1 MKIWFYTIAVFSMLT
16 LVAASPSA
24 HCQTQQTN
32 KRYSN
37 RYSVRLIP
45 QKDGSFKVDN
55 KTMQLLGGESPEGFF
70 EPYKPESF
78 IPAETIADVPC
89 EEVVYKTYPDRK
101 LVLYISKALNADG
114 PTPLFCYIHG
124 GGWKNGH
131 PKGFVPKLKYIAKY
145 TGLAAVSVQYSVIG
159 QTDVDISVT
168 MKDLHDAVQF
178 LRDHAAEY
186 NLDMTRIAFAGHSA
200 GGHLSAMMA
209 MTEPDAKVLSGWAGP
224 YDMARLLEYWSGG
237 SKPDVRHYFFDCKPR
252 MLRKYSPVCLVPKK
266 RQVAVQLFQ
275 GTCDGLVH
283 YSQAQDFEKALKKA
297 GQKTVEC
304 NIYPY
309 YGHGLTG
316 GSDKAGECF
325 FKFIDFVK
333 EHIYD

>member
-1 MKIWFYTIAVFSMLT
+1 MKYLLYISAAFSLLFLT
-16 LVAASPSA
+16 AASPSA
-24 HCQTQQTN
+24 LGQSKTV
-32 KRYSN
+32 KKKVVN
-37 RYSVRLIP
+37 RYNISLIP
-45 QKDGSFKVDN
+45 QPDGSFKVD
-55 KTMQLLGGESPEGFF
+55 KRTTQLLDGAKPEGFF
-70 EPYKPESF
+70 EPYKSEPF
-78 IPAETIADVPC
+78 ITSDAIAGVPC
-89 EEVVYKTYPDRK
+89 EELVYKTYPDRK
-101 LVLYISKALNADG
+101 LILYICKALDAEG
-114 PTPLFCYIHG
+114 PTPLVFHIHG

-200 GGHLSAMMA
+200 GGPLSAMMA